1 MDVLDYFDHAE
12 KTRRRR
18 VFFGFFCETKR
29 NTLIAPRSIS
39 YKAVSCL
46 VRAVMSFQVLS
57 VRARRRAT
65 LLAVVVTF
73 LASGFAYGSD
83 LPDLGESSRAELSPQ
98 LERRIGESIMNQ
110 IRLREPSYVDD
121 PEINDYLARLGRR
134 LVEASDNPTGEFHF
148 FAIRD
153 STVNA
158 FAMFG
163 GFIGVNTGTILT
175 AQSESELAGVIAHE
189 IAHVTQNHLARQ
201 IAKEKQNT
209 IPSLIAMAVGILAAR
224 SNTSVAAG
232 AITSVQAGLIQ
243 SQLAY
248 TRDFEREADR
258 MGYQSLEKAG
268 FDVRGMGEFFER
280 LQKAGRLY
288 ENNAPVYLRSHP
300 LTVERLSD
308 MQNRAQE
315 SPYRQVVSSLD
326 FHLVRAKL
334 RAQSGTPKEAVAEFE
349 KLLLERKYVSQAA
362 VQYGLS
368 YALMRSR
375 DVEGARRASENLRA
389 LTESSPILA
398 GLAAEI
404 GVASGDMAGAHGI
417 YRQALQRFPQ
427 AKSLVYG
434 YADSLYAAGSYPQA
448 LSFLEAQLQRDSA
461 DFRLHGLQARTFAA
475 MGKRLQQH
483 RAQAEYYFL
492 QGQLGQA
499 IEQLQF
505 AQKDTDGNFYE
516 QSAVDARLRELR
528 KLQMEEDKRKRD
540 GG

>member
-1 MDVLDYFDHAE
+1 MNSLLFSA
-12 KTRRRR
+12 
-18 VFFGFFCETKR
+18 
-29 NTLIAPRSIS
+29 
-39 YKAVSCL
+39 
-46 VRAVMSFQVLS
+46 
-57 VRARRRAT
+57 RARLCAAS
-65 LLAVVVTF
+65 LAIAVISV
-73 LASGFAYGSD
+73 ASGPSFAGD
-83 LPDLGESSRAELSPQ
+83 LPDLGESARAELSPQ

-134 LVEASDNPTGEFHF
+134 LVESSDNPTGEFHF

-153 STVNA
+153 NTVNA

-209 IPSLIAMAVGILAAR
+209 IPSLIAMAMGILAAR
-224 SNTSVAAG
+224 SNTSVAVG
-232 AITSVQAGLIQ
+232 AMTSVQAGMIQ

-248 TRDFEREADR
+248 SRDFEREADR

-308 MQNRAQE
+308 IQNRAQE

-326 FHLVRAKL
+326 FHLIRAKL

-349 KLLLERKYVSQAA
+349 QLLRERKFVSQAA
-362 VQYGLS
+362 AQYGLS
-368 YALMRSR
+368 FALMRAR

-389 LTESSPILA
+389 LRESSPILA
-398 GLAAEI
+398 GFAAEI
-404 GVASGDMAGAHGI
+404 SVASGDLAEAHGI
-417 YRQALQRFPQ
+417 YRQALLRFPQ

-434 YADSLYAAGSYPQA
+434 YADSLYAAGEYLQA
-448 LSFLEAQLQRDSA
+448 LSFLDAQLQRDSS

-475 MGKRLQQH
+475 TGKRLQQH
-483 RAQAEYYFL
+483 RAQAEFYFL